1 MQESPKAA
9 KAFDD
14 YYALGPTRS
23 IRVLHKTYTE
33 AATKSP
39 TTQLRTLA
47 QWSTEHG
54 WQQRVKDRDAEV
66 AKAYLDRLKETATES
81 GYALYWKRIA
91 DLNQLA
97 EVSNALPRSEE
108 HTSELQ

>member
-1 MQESPKAA
+1 MQESSKAA

-81 GYALYWKRIA
+81 GDGPFLKGNSFFPPINFHF
-91 DLNQLA
+91 LFFF
-97 EVSNALPRSEE
+97 
-108 HTSELQ
+108 